1 MSRKTRGRA
10 ARRRS
15 WKDLDRDQRRAVMV
29 LGTVQVTL
37 MAAALADL
45 ARRPAAA
52 VRGRRGAWAA
62 ACFVNFAG
70 PIAYFLF
77 GRRHPAVPG

>member
-1 MSRKTRGRA
+1 MTRNTRGRT
-10 ARRRS
+10 ARKKS
-15 WKDLDRDQRRAVMV
+15 WKDLDRSQRRAVMV

-45 ARRPAAA
+45 ARRPPAA
-52 VRGRRGAWAA
+52 VRGSRAAWAV
-62 ACFVNFAG
+62 ACFANFAG

-77 GRRHPAVPG
+77 GRRHPAAPR

>member
-1 MSRKTRGRA
+1 MTRSARGRT
-10 ARRRS
+10 ARRTS
-15 WKDLDRDQRRAVMV
+15 WKHLNRDQRRAVMAM
-29 LGTVQVTL
+29 GTVQATL

-45 ARRPAAA
+45 ARRPPAA
-52 VRGRRGAWAA
+52 VRGSRAAWAV

-77 GRRHPAVPG
+77 GRRHPAAPR

>member
-1 MSRKTRGRA
+1 MTRSARARADRRK
-10 ARRRS
+10 S
-15 WKDLDRDQRRAVMV
+15 WKDLSRVQRRAVMA
-29 LGTVQVTL
+29 LGAVQVTL
-37 MAAALADL
+37 MAAALTDL

-52 VRGRRGAWAA
+52 VRGSRAAWAV

-77 GRRHPAVPG
+77 GRRHPAAPR

>member
-1 MSRKTRGRA
+1 MSRSTRGRA
-10 ARRRS
+10 ARKKS
-15 WKDLDRDQRRAVMV
+15 WKDLNRDQRRAVIA

-52 VRGRRGAWAA
+52 VRGSRAAWAV

-70 PIAYFLF
+70 PIAYYLF
-77 GRRHPAVPG
+77 GRRHPAAPR